1 MYQYYTLEECYKLKR
16 ELHISWRYIEECVGI
31 RRTSLGNYKKVV
43 RDPDAIKR
51 ASILY
56 TVAIRSYMESGVA
69 TTEEKRL
76 FKNFESAKAEDQE
89 WGSWEERMKEDK
101 NE

>member
-16 ELHISWRYIEECVGI
+16 ELHIPWRYIEECVGI
-31 RRTSLGNYKKVV
+31 KRTSLGHYKKVV
-43 RDPDAIKR
+43 HDQDAIKR

-56 TVAIRSYMESGVA
+56 TVAIRSYMESGVV

-76 FKNFESAKAEDQE
+76 FESYESVKK
-89 WGSWEERMKEDK
+89 EETK
-101 NE
+101 